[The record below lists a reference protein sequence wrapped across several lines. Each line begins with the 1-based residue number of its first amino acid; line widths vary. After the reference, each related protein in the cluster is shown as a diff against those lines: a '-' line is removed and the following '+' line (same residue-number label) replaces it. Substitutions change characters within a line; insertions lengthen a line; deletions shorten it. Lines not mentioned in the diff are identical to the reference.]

1 MKVRHLH
8 PWDVTPREAVKIQG
22 ALRPKL
28 HLGERGFSGRLRYV
42 GGADISY
49 TRGDDRFFAAVVIL
63 EWPSLRTIEEATH
76 AEKVTFPYVPGLL
89 SFREGPPL
97 IRAFEK
103 LKRVPDVVLFDGQGI
118 AHPRGLGLASH
129 MGIILNVASV
139 GCAKTKLVGEHS
151 EVGED
156 VGDYVDLFF
165 NGRSVGAVVRTKK
178 RVKPIYVSQGHR
190 VGLEQ
195 SIRIALSCC
204 RGYRIPEPV
213 RQAHLL
219 VNRMRRLSLY

>member
-1 MKVRHLH
+1 MKVRYLH
-8 PWDVTPREAVKIQG
+8 PWDVTPREAVKIQK
-22 ALRPKL
+22 ALCGKL
-28 HLGERGFSGRLRYV
+28 RLGENMFSGHPRWV

-49 TRGDDRFFAAVVIL
+49 TRGDDRFFAAIVIL
-63 EWPSLRTIEEATH
+63 EWPSLRTVEEATH

-103 LKRVPDVVLFDGQGI
+103 LKRAPDVVLFDGQGI
-118 AHPRGLGLASH
+118 AHPRGIGLASH
-129 MGIILNVASV
+129 MGILLNVASV
-139 GCAKTKLVGEHS
+139 GCAKTKLVGEHG
-151 EVGED
+151 EVGEAA
-156 VGDYVDLFF
+156 GDYAELVFG
-165 NGRSVGAVVRTKK
+165 GRAVGAVLRTKD

-190 VGLEQ
+190 VGLRQ
-195 SIRIALSCC
+195 SIRLALSCC

-219 VNRMRRLSLY
+219 VNRMRRLSFC